1 MVYLNGH
8 CFTHFKY
15 SFIKLICFISS
26 FQRLWYIESLI
37 LWFNSDS
44 LLLESVKRQVNM
56 LLQDSWISRVN
67 HFIQRLAFLVRLNLH
82 SIFKVFGHQD
92 DSHNLVHIFQTIQ
105 LDIFRCHLAILLFA
119 QHSLWK
125 LLKALINTHSAICF
139 LLLHLLCSVRLLL
152 FQSVAIL
159 IRSSESD
166 SIFLELA
173 LILRT
178 LFCSIII
185 FKAQSRWLWILCSI
199 NR

>member
-1 MVYLNGH
+1 M
-8 CFTHFKY
+8 
-15 SFIKLICFISS
+15 

-105 LDIFRCHLAILLFA
+105 LDIFRCHLAILL
-119 QHSLWK
+119 LI
-125 LLKALINTHSAICF
+125 LKSAINTHSAICF
-139 LLLHLLCSVRLLL
+139 LLLHLLCSVHLLL

-173 LILRT
+173 LVLRT